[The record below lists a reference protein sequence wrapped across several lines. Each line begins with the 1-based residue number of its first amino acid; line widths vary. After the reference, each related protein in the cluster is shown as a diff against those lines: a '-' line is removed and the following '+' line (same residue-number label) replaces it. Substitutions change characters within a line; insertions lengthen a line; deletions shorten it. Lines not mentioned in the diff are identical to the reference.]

1 MKKILLYSAGLDSW
15 LIDKVWKPTH
25 KLFFRIGTASNEKE
39 YELIKNQLEQG
50 LIDNVEIIDY
60 RLSQFEQ
67 PYNNYYLPLRNL
79 HLVLMAA
86 HWADEE
92 TEICIGSVK
101 GSVHKDNDTK
111 FAKQSTKLINYLFSE
126 QGKQKVKV
134 VVPFE
139 NTSKAELLRM
149 YLEEGGDINN
159 AWADTFSCY
168 SPRGE
173 QECYR
178 CTSCLSKI
186 AAFYFN
192 DFDSFPTTV
201 AGQIGERDFVS
212 FIKQAIEENSTKVE
226 KDVLLMYTDLTGKG
240 M

>member
-25 KLFFRIGTASNEKE
+25 KLFFRIGTRSNERE
-39 YELIKNQLEQG
+39 YQLIKHQIEAG
-50 LIDNVEIIDY
+50 LVDNVEIIDY
-60 RLSQFEQ
+60 TLSQFEQ
-67 PYNNYYLPLRNL
+67 PYSNYYLPLRNL

-86 HWADEE
+86 HWADDE
-92 TEICIGSVK
+92 TEICLGSVK
-101 GSVHKDNDTK
+101 GSVHKDNDSK
-111 FAKQSTKLINYLFSE
+111 FAKQATKLINYLFSE

-149 YLEEGGDINN
+149 YLEEGGDINKVWN
-159 AWADTFSCY
+159 ETFSCY
-168 SPRGE
+168 QPRDGH
-173 QECYR
+173 ECYG

-192 DFDSFPTTV
+192 GFGSFPTTV
-201 AGQIGERDFVS
+201 VSAFGERDFIS
-212 FIKQAIEENSTKVE
+212 FIKQAIEENSNKVE
-226 KDVLLMYTDLTGKG
+226 KDVLLMYTDLASKG
-240 M
+240 N